1 MTIQPQ
7 RQQTKR
13 SQGFGLRRIHI
24 PWRRLIIFTVAFILI
39 ASGAS
44 IWIAQSTS
52 HEFWPNTLSIIFVAC
67 GIMVGLL
74 QWLFPFSSNNPAAN
88 VSQTQPPPRQP
99 HSIPVAAHS
108 HATMSAKH
116 YPYDVALSYA
126 GEDHAYAEAL
136 AESLTHHGVK
146 VFYDKYEKATLWGKN
161 LYDYLSDLY
170 QHKARYCVMFLSQH
184 YAAKVWTNLE
194 RQAAQARSFQ
204 EHQEY
209 ILPIRLDDTEI
220 PGLLPT
226 VDYLRWPPETAETI
240 ADIIMTKLS

>member
-99 HSIPVAAHS
+99 HSNPVAAHS

-126 GEDHAYAEAL
+126 GEDRGKAETLVAAL
-136 AESLTHHGVK
+136 QRCGVK
-146 VFYDKYEKATLWGKN
+146 VFYDQNEKSTICGKN
-161 LYDYLSDLY
+161 LYIYLSDLY
-170 QHKARYCVMFLSQH
+170 KNKARYCLM
-184 YAAKVWTNLE
+184 
-194 RQAAQARSFQ
+194 
-204 EHQEY
+204 
-209 ILPIRLDDTEI
+209 
-220 PGLLPT
+220 LL
-226 VDYLRWPPETAETI
+226 
-240 ADIIMTKLS
+240 

>member
-1 MTIQPQ
+1 MMIRPQ
-7 RQQTKR
+7 RQQTKGSR
-13 SQGFGLRRIHI
+13 RFGLRGSHV
-24 PWRRLIIFTVAFILI
+24 PWRRLIFFTVASILI
-39 ASGAS
+39 ASGTS
-44 IWIAQSTS
+44 IWIAQSKS

-67 GIMVGLL
+67 GIIVGLL
-74 QWLFPFSSNNPAAN
+74 QWLFPVSSNNPDPSALQP
-88 VSQTQPPPRQP
+88 QTRLRQP
-99 HSIPVAAHS
+99 HSNPVAAHP
-108 HATMSAKH
+108 HATLSTKR

-136 AESLTHHGVK
+136 AESLTRHGVK

-194 RQAAQARSFQ
+194 RQAAQARAFQ

-220 PGLLPT
+220 PGILPT
-226 VDYLRWPPETAETI
+226 VDYLRCPPETAEAI
-240 ADIIMTKLS
+240 VDIIMTKLN